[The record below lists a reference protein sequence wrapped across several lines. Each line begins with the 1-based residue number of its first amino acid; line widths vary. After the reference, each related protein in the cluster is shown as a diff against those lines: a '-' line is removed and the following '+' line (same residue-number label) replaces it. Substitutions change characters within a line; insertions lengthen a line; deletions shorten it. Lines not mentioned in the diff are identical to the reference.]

1 MREKKFYPKTCAAH
15 VCSICASVPN
25 PIFKCCSRDT
35 GAGGRGGDI
44 G

>member
-1 MREKKFYPKTCAAH
+1 MREKISPKNMCGTCLQHLRCYSYP
-15 VCSICASVPN
+15 IL
-25 PIFKCCSRDT
+25 KCCSRDT